1 MDPVNRRTVR
11 ETNGICREGSSPDDR
26 QGPSGRFQYS
36 RGPGGEGLS
45 GSFLRNGAN
54 FAGCLGE
61 RRVPRG
67 RGRSVAR
74 PRARDQEY
82 RSFRREDSFVVLSLD
97 VRRCFSWLLRRNY
110 RFDVIFADPPYESGL
125 VAETLSLVGK
135 NSAICSTDCLLI
147 IERSVR
153 EPIVGVPPEGF
164 VLSDERT
171 YGESA
176 VSFFRL
182 RGNAS

>member
-1 MDPVNRRTVR
+1 MKEVRPTTGKVLQAVFSILGDLEGKGFLDLFSGTGRISLAAWERGASPVVAVEALRDRAR
-11 ETNGICREGSSPDDR
+11 EIKNIV
-26 QGPSGRFQYS
+26 PSG
-36 RGPGGEGLS
+36 
-45 GSFLRNGAN
+45 A
-54 FAGCLGE
+54 
-61 RRVPRG
+61 
-67 RGRSVAR
+67 
-74 PRARDQEY
+74 
-82 RSFRREDSFVVLSLD
+82 EDSFVVLSLD

-153 EPIVGVPPEGF
+153 EPIAGEPPEGF

-182 RGNAS
+182 RGSVS

>member
-1 MDPVNRRTVR
+1 MKEVRPTTGKVLQAVFSILGDLEGKGFLDLFSGTGRISLAAWERGATPVVAVEALRDRAR
-11 ETNGICREGSSPDDR
+11 EIKNIV
-26 QGPSGRFQYS
+26 PSG
-36 RGPGGEGLS
+36 
-45 GSFLRNGAN
+45 A
-54 FAGCLGE
+54 
-61 RRVPRG
+61 
-67 RGRSVAR
+67 
-74 PRARDQEY
+74 
-82 RSFRREDSFVVLSLD
+82 EDSFIVLSLD

-153 EPIVGVPPEGF
+153 EPIVEVPPEGF

>member
-1 MDPVNRRTVR
+1 MKEVRPTTGKVLQAVFSILGDLEGKGFLDLFSGTGRISLAAWERGATPVVAVEALRDRAR
-11 ETNGICREGSSPDDR
+11 EIKNIV
-26 QGPSGRFQYS
+26 PSG
-36 RGPGGEGLS
+36 
-45 GSFLRNGAN
+45 A
-54 FAGCLGE
+54 
-61 RRVPRG
+61 
-67 RGRSVAR
+67 
-74 PRARDQEY
+74 
-82 RSFRREDSFVVLSLD
+82 EDSFIVLSLD

-110 RFDVIFADPPYESGL
+110 RFNVIFADPPYESGL

-153 EPIVGVPPEGF
+153 EPIVEVPPEGF
-164 VLSDERT
+164 VLSYERT